1 MKMTKISVELDNEQ
15 FDKLVVEEL
24 IRTRQTFLND
34 LGANNHVFVWGDQEA
49 DDAEIQKH
57 IDSVEQL
64 IKWFGT
70 PEQVKRC
77 LAMKTDD
84 IKQKAIEAIPYVA
97 VFGIAA
103 LAAYGL
109 TKLIQTT
116 KEFDF
121 PLDFGYD
128 EYLDKII
135 DEQGK

>member
-1 MKMTKISVELDNEQ
+1 MTKISVELDVDQ

-70 PEQVKRC
+70 PEQVK
-77 LAMKTDD
+77 
-84 IKQKAIEAIPYVA
+84 Q
-97 VFGIAA
+97 VFGN
-103 LAAYGL
+103 
-109 TKLIQTT
+109 
-116 KEFDF
+116 ED
-121 PLDFGYD
+121 
-128 EYLDKII
+128 
-135 DEQGK
+135 

>member
-70 PEQVKRC
+70 PEQVK
-77 LAMKTDD
+77 K
-84 IKQKAIEAIPYVA
+84 
-97 VFGIAA
+97 VFGN
-103 LAAYGL
+103 
-109 TKLIQTT
+109 
-116 KEFDF
+116 ED
-121 PLDFGYD
+121 
-128 EYLDKII
+128 
-135 DEQGK
+135 

>member
-24 IRTRQTFLND
+24 IRTRQTFLDD

-70 PEQVKRC
+70 PEQVK
-77 LAMKTDD
+77 
-84 IKQKAIEAIPYVA
+84 Q
-97 VFGIAA
+97 VFGN
-103 LAAYGL
+103 
-109 TKLIQTT
+109 
-116 KEFDF
+116 ED
-121 PLDFGYD
+121 
-128 EYLDKII
+128 
-135 DEQGK
+135 